1 MRAVILLGDQEKINK
16 HPHIIPI
23 AKKFYDDIENYIRS
37 LGVNDVVRWETVPMT
52 MPPRNAD
59 LYVCHS
65 RGCGRVV
72 FMTDAERAVTV
83 AIGDL
88 TKLTVSHTTRGDY
101 RCLKNLEKSN
111 SCMPAEFDFHYK
123 LTDSMK
129 KSIKTIIDKKKS
141 PKSLLSEQISSLI
154 KEFSVV

>member
-1 MRAVILLGDQEKINK
+1 MRAVILLGNQEKINK
-16 HPHIIPI
+16 YVHIAPI

-65 RGCGRVV
+65 RGCGRVKY
-72 FMTDAERAVTV
+72 MTDAERAVTV

-88 TKLTVSHTTRGDY
+88 TKLTVSHMTRDDY
-101 RCLKNLEKSN
+101 KCHQDQKKSG
-111 SCMPAEFDFHYK
+111 SCEPAEGEFHYK
-123 LTDSMK
+123 LTSSMK

-141 PKSLLSEQISSLI
+141 PKSLLSEQISSFI
-154 KEFSVV
+154 KKFSVV